1 MKINIL
7 LRICTFVFFFMP
19 LGRLHAA
26 ANKTPPKIIR
36 VASPDSWCPIVC
48 QKENLSGERLGFAI
62 DMATEIFK
70 MHNIKLELVAMPY
83 TRALAEVK
91 AGRLDAIPSAY
102 KDEAPG
108 FVFPAEPILKAD
120 ICFFTNQNTQWT
132 YSKPADISKLSKP
145 IAVVESY
152 SYGKELDKY
161 ILENPN
167 YFEKIKGENAVER
180 MMELVKLGRAFS
192 FSDDY
197 ALIFWKMH
205 NNKKLQ
211 FRNAGCATSIFS
223 YFALSPEN
231 PYSAQYSEYFSSGIK
246 ILRQN
251 GTVEKIMK
259 RYGLHD
265 WK

>member
-7 LRICTFVFFFMP
+7 SRICTFVFFFMP
-19 LGRLHAA
+19 LGHLYAA

-36 VASPDSWCPIVC
+36 VASPDSWCPYVC
-48 QKENLSGERLGFAI
+48 EKEHLSGGRKGFTI
-62 DMATEIFK
+62 DIATEIFK
-70 MHNIKLELVAMPY
+70 MHNINLELTTMPY

-108 FVFPAEPILKAD
+108 FIFPTEPMFLGRM
-120 ICFFTNQNTQWT
+120 CFFTLKNKTWT
-132 YSKPADISKLSKP
+132 YSIPQEIGGLANK
-145 IAVVESY
+145 IALVKGY
-152 SYGKELDKY
+152 SYGPDLDKY
-161 ILENPN
+161 ILQYPQ
-167 YFEKIKGENAVER
+167 YFESIKGENAVER
-180 MMELVKLGRAFS
+180 MMELVTLGRVLV
-192 FSDDY
+192 FSDDI
-197 ALIFWKMH
+197 AIVHWKMH
-205 NNKKLQ
+205 QNKKLD
-211 FRNAGCATSIFS
+211 FRDAGCASQIFS

-231 PYSAQYSEYFSSGIK
+231 PYSALYSEYFSSGIK